1 MESVESIFSR
11 YEHVRPRMPTA
22 SFEADTRNIASLLD
36 ITEEI
41 DAFVFDAFGVLN
53 VGEVPIP
60 GAAARLDQL
69 RALGCAIRILSNAA
83 SYHHDRAVE
92 KFRKL
97 GIMVAPEEIVTS
109 RDATLPALGP
119 GRWGC
124 IAAPSDDLS
133 DVPAQ
138 TTRLLDNPADYASVD
153 AFLFLSTEIWTPERQ
168 KILQQALEQRPRPVM
183 IANADLVAP
192 REGGFTLEPGHF
204 GHLLVDRGIP
214 EVRFFGKPFPE
225 VYEIVEAS
233 LPGVPAERIAMCG
246 DTLHTD
252 ILGAGARGW
261 RTVLVSRDG
270 LFSGEDA
277 PAYCLSSNIRPTWHL
292 SRI

>member
-1 MESVESIFSR
+1 MDSVANIFRR
-11 YEHVRPRMPTA
+11 YEDVRPRLPAA
-22 SFEADTRNIASLLD
+22 SFEAGTRDIASLLD
-36 ITEEI
+36 IADEI
-41 DAFVFDAFGVLN
+41 DVFVFDAFGVLN

-60 GAAARLDQL
+60 GAAARLHQL
-69 RALGCAIRILSNAA
+69 RALGCTIRILSNAA
-83 SYHHDRAVE
+83 SYDHDRAVD
-92 KFRKL
+92 KFHKL
-97 GIMVAPEEIVTS
+97 GMTVAPEEIVTS
-109 RDATLPALGP
+109 RDATLPTLAP
-119 GRWGC
+119 GLWGC

-138 TTRLLDNPADYASVD
+138 TVRLMDDPTDYACVD
-153 AFLFLSTEIWTPERQ
+153 AFLFLSTEIWTPDRQ
-168 KILQQALEQRPRPVM
+168 GILLQALERQPRPVM

-214 EVRFFGKPFPE
+214 NVRFFGKPFPE

-233 LPGVPAERIAMCG
+233 LPGVPVERIAMCG

-270 LFSGEDA
+270 LFSGEDV
-277 PAYCLSSNIRPTWHL
+277 PTYCLSSNIRPTWHL